1 MSGRLWP
8 ECIKKGGA
16 DRDLG
21 LPLVQDE
28 GVAATSVRG
37 WGNREYLEVG
47 RGGVGDEPFLLNR
60 YNRLSCVAIYP
71 LPKGCLRCSGLQFYN
86 M

>member
-1 MSGRLWP
+1 VSGRLWP

-47 RGGVGDEPFLLNR
+47 VGVWATSR
-60 YNRLSCVAIYP
+60 
-71 LPKGCLRCSGLQFYN
+71 FY
-86 M
+86 